1 MARRTSGGLTL
12 YYDPLTS
19 ERQLSWILGSYDEA
33 LEILSSKFEI
43 SSLETTLYLLSGEM
57 YTEVYSG
64 SHPEWTQ
71 GFAQGTEIYVNR
83 YAVRVWDVSVT
94 AQERIAWVQEHIQEI
109 MERATAHELTHAAL
123 DSWQLPRW
131 VDEGLAEHIESLIA
145 PDESAQKQL
154 LQRRYLVRDAL
165 ARDAVPT
172 EAQLVLGDW
181 ISVAGNDEELFG
193 LLYDISFLIVQRV
206 ADTSGDQ
213 GLRGLLEAGDL
224 EMPLADFIDTELQQ
238 WLLAPLPEEMA
249 APVLCGLNDM
259 LVVRDQIVS
268 EWNAQINEPNVDFAY
283 FKERYQQ
290 LIDSLDSLPADT
302 IVEDVRLKY
311 IDSYSQWLTAI
322 DAYIQKN
329 YSLGNFHLRKSNNLE
344 DEAFQLFSNAWDEYI
359 VVSCEL
365 VEGQLQ

>member
-1 MARRTSGGLTL
+1 MARQTSGGLTL

-33 LEILSSKFEI
+33 LEILNSKFEI

-94 AQERIAWVQEHIQEI
+94 DRERIAWVQEHIQEI

-123 DSWQLPRW
+123 DTWQLPRW

-172 EAQLVLGDW
+172 EAQLAADW
-181 ISVAGNDEELFG
+181 LAVAGNDEELFG

-213 GLRGLLEAGDL
+213 GLRGLLEAGGL

-238 WLLAPLPEEMA
+238 WLLIPLPGEVA
-249 APVLCGLNDM
+249 ASVLCGLKDVIAM
-259 LVVRDQIVS
+259 IGQVVS
-268 EWNAQINEPNVDFAY
+268 EWNADIPTAAADFLP
-283 FKERYQQ
+283 FKEKIQQ
-290 LIDSLDSLPADT
+290 LIDSIDSLPADT

-311 IDSYSQWLTAI
+311 IDTYSQWLTAI
-322 DAYIQKN
+322 DAYIARD
-329 YSLGNFHLRKSNNLE
+329 YDLGNFHLVKSNNLE
-344 DEAFQLFSNAWDEYI
+344 DEADQLFSSAGDKYL

-365 VEGQLQ
+365 AEGQPQ

>member
-1 MARRTSGGLTL
+1 LARRTSGGLTL

-19 ERQLSWILGSYDEA
+19 ESQLSWILGSYDKA

-57 YTEVYSG
+57 YTEVYSD

-123 DSWQLPRW
+123 DTWQLPRW

-172 EAQLVLGDW
+172 GAQLAADW
-181 ISVAGNDEELFG
+181 LAVADDDEELFR
-193 LLYDISFLIVQRV
+193 LLYDVSALIVQRIT
-206 ADTSGDQ
+206 DTSGDE
-213 GLRGLLEAGDL
+213 GLRRLIETRGL

-238 WLLAPLPEEMA
+238 WLLIPLPGEVA
-249 APVLCGLNDM
+249 ASVLCGINSLFDLRN
-259 LVVRDQIVS
+259 QIVS

-283 FKERYQQ
+283 FKGRYRQ

-302 IVEDVRLKY
+302 IVEDVRLAY
-311 IDSYSQWLTAI
+311 VDSYSEWITAI

-329 YSLGNFHLRKSNNLE
+329 YSLGNFHLRKSNDLKE
-344 DEAFQLFSNAWDEYI
+344 EADQLFSTAWDEYI

-365 VEGQLQ
+365 AEGQLQ